1 MEKIVITMDGKQYKM
16 DKFSAISEFLHTYM
30 PDEKH
35 NYVLAFCNQKLC
47 ELGKLLDR
55 DVELKLVE
63 KTSVIGMDTYKRSLT
78 FLMVKAFSD
87 VMGYESYVDKETEKE
102 VLAVWYSVNVM
113 YSVGKGYYCKL
124 QKNESSENG
133 VKTEQIPVTK
143 ELLTRVKNR
152 MNEMVRKNITIVK
165 QSVSTDE
172 AIARFA
178 RQGRIDKERLFRYRR
193 VSKAN
198 LYSIE
203 DYEDYFYGYMV
214 PSTGYLTCYDLVLY
228 DEGFLLMAPTRE
240 EPEIIPEFVPQEKLF
255 NVLKT
260 SDAWSKTLEVSNVG
274 ELNECITKGDIRELM
289 LVQEALQEKQIA
301 QIADMIREGE
311 KKIVLIAGPSSSG
324 KTTFSHR
331 LSVQLRAHG
340 LRPYPFAL
348 DNYFVERENTP
359 RDENGNYN
367 FECIEAMDLELF
379 RSDMKKLLAGEE
391 IQIPTFNF
399 TLGKREYKGK
409 KLKLNSGDVLVAEG
423 IHALN
428 PLMIEGLPEESQF
441 KIYISALTQLNVD
454 NHNRIP
460 TTDGRLLRRIVRDAR
475 TRGNNARDTIAMW
488 QSVRRG
494 EETYIFPFQEEA
506 DVMFNSALIYELS
519 VIKQYAEPLLFSVPK
534 NCEEYYEAKRLLK
547 FLDYFLGLEVTNIPT
562 NSILREFVGGGCFD
576 L

>member
-1 MEKIVITMDGKQYKM
+1 MEKIEITMDGKQYKM

-30 PDEKH
+30 PEEK
-35 NYVLAFCNQKLC
+35 NKYVLAFCNRKLC
-47 ELGKLLDR
+47 ELNKLLER
-55 DVELKLVE
+55 DVEIKLVE
-63 KTSVIGMDTYKRSLT
+63 KNSVIGMDTYKRSLT

-87 VMGYESYVDKETEKE
+87 VMGHETVVDADTGKEK
-102 VLAVWYSVNVM
+102 LSVWYSVNVM
-113 YSVGKGYYCKL
+113 YSLGKGYYCRL
-124 QKNESSENG
+124 QKNEAVCDT
-133 VKTEQIPVTK
+133 VKTTQIPVTK
-143 ELLTRVKNR
+143 EILVKVKNR
-152 MNEMVRKNITIVK
+152 MNEMVRKDITIVK

-178 RQGRIDKERLFRYRR
+178 RQGRYDKEKLFCYRR

-214 PSTGYLTCYDLVLY
+214 PSTGYLTCYDLLLY
-228 DEGFLLMAPTRE
+228 DEGFMLMAPTRE
-240 EPEIIPEFVPQEKLF
+240 EPELIPEFVPQEKLF

-274 ELNECITKGDIRELM
+274 ELNECITHGDIRELM

-348 DNYFVERENTP
+348 DNYFVDRELTP
-359 RDENGNYN
+359 KDENGNYN
-367 FECIEAMDLELF
+367 FECIEAMDLDLF
-379 RSDMKKLLAGEE
+379 HSDMEKLLAGEE
-391 IQIPTFNF
+391 IQVPTFNF
-399 TLGKREYKGK
+399 TQGRKEYKGK
-409 KLKLNSGDVLVAEG
+409 KLKLNDGDVLVVEG

-428 PLMIEGLPEESQF
+428 PRMTSGLPEESKF

-454 NHNRIP
+454 DHNRIP

-475 TRGNNARDTIAMW
+475 TRGNNAQETIAMW

-494 EETYIFPFQEEA
+494 EESYIFPFQEEA

-534 NCEEYYEAKRLLK
+534 ECDEYYEAKRLLK